1 MPRKKVVESSEKTIS
16 VVEKTISVEEI
27 KVFDGNYLV
36 RTYSF
41 ADHGSDY
48 QILAEQ
54 FANKKNYT
62 LKYD

>member
-1 MPRKKVVESSEKTIS
+1 MAKKKVAVEDSRSE
-16 VVEKTISVEEI
+16 V

-36 RTYSF
+36 RTYSLEV
-41 ADHGSDY
+41 HGADY